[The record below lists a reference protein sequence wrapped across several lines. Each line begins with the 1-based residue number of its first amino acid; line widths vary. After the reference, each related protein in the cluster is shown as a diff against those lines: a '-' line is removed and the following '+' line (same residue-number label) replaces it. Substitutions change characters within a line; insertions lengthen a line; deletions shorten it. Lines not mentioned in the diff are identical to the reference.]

1 MSSLFARRQPTP
13 KKAQAAGTSNQ
24 IEVGSVVM
32 YSRNFLRSTGM
43 YTGIAP
49 FAKGVVTALEPFGSD
64 TTLAV
69 IDWGKDKDELPSKV
83 TTFNLVLNSKKHLEA
98 KKATTLVSKQTI
110 EQAIQEAKVIAEQF
124 IDANDSRIDQ
134 IEEAISFLESIL
146 KKSLAEMQQEGA
158 ATLGDYLDD
167 AVMPEM
173 AQKIKQDVDMIAK
186 MKNAGTGQSTAPVMA
201 SSTDFIS
208 DRDEKGEP
216 KTPELA
222 EVPRL
227 ANFKNADLF
236 YGSPKKAEGLKL
248 VPNKPKA
255 PAEEPAQETNPD
267 ADIKQLSSDV
277 LAKLVKA
284 LSTAEDLMNDKAAN
298 RFIGAIAE
306 ELASRPVEVE
316 QEEAPKAPAQGAPA
330 AQPAPAPYQ
339 LPMAAS
345 FGGLNL
351 ASAQGGSWFVTD
363 KDSFSIKE
371 DGGRT
376 PEIGQAH
383 SKLEDHTGITRPA
396 TELPS
401 KFASFEEWYS
411 SEDDGTFRNGDTL
424 EKLKAAYDAGFD
436 EGYNQSM
443 LSDDNSSDN
452 SVTASKTAAGDMTTT
467 KALKTV
473 ERLGDNL
480 KSLYFEAKPVTEVLD
495 SRPVREAVEAIYRA
509 YDMMGEAG
517 KVLNK
522 QRMQED
528 AEEKAFEVKEKNKGK
543 KSSILAGLNLAAE
556 EYDAPECSKGH
567 ELCEICGSC
576 HTCNGGGCDGS
587 TWGHDAE
594 EMKCKCGKPV
604 WGQYG
609 EYSRCKDCLDKQHA
623 NAERETKVE

>member
-1 MSSLFARRQPTP
+1 MASRLFARRQPTP
-13 KKAQAAGTSNQ
+13 KT
-24 IEVGSVVM
+24 
-32 YSRNFLRSTGM
+32 
-43 YTGIAP
+43 
-49 FAKGVVTALEPFGSD
+49 
-64 TTLAV
+64 
-69 IDWGKDKDELPSKV
+69 
-83 TTFNLVLNSKKHLEA
+83 
-98 KKATTLVSKQTI
+98 ATTLVSKQTL
-110 EQAIQEAKVIAEQF
+110 EQAIQEAQVLVEQF
-124 IDANDSRIDQ
+124 MNANVHDARVDQ
-134 IEEAISFLESIL
+134 LQEAISFLTSII
-146 KKSLAEMQQEGA
+146 KKTPVDMQQEGA
-158 ATLGDYLDD
+158 ATLDDYLDD
-167 AVMPEM
+167 AVMPDTAE
-173 AQKIKQDVDMIAK
+173 KIKQDVDMIAK
-186 MKNAGTGQSTAPVMA
+186 MKNAGTGQQGAAQVVAAGS
-201 SSTDFIS
+201 DFIS

-216 KTPELA
+216 KAPELA
-222 EVPRL
+222 EVPRV

-236 YGSPKKAEGLKL
+236 YGSPKKAAP
-248 VPNKPKA
+248 VPAPTKPKA
-255 PAEEPAQETNPD
+255 PTSNPD
-267 ADIKQLSSDV
+267 ADIQQLSSDV

-316 QEEAPKAPAQGAPA
+316 QEEAPKAPVQRATPA
-330 AQPAPAPYQ
+330 AAPAPAP

-401 KFASFEEWYS
+401 KFA
-411 SEDDGTFRNGDTL
+411 
-424 EKLKAAYDAGFD
+424 
-436 EGYNQSM
+436 
-443 LSDDNSSDN
+443 
-452 SVTASKTAAGDMTTT
+452 AGDMTTT
-467 KALKTV
+467 KALKIV
-473 ERLGDNL
+473 EKLGDNL

-556 EYDAPECSKGH
+556 EDDDPKCDKKASAENMTPEQKASAEKVFAR
-567 ELCEICGSC
+567 
-576 HTCNGGGCDGS
+576 NPDGS
-587 TWGHDAE
+587 ATLEDFLQRIEDYGDYVGLKW
-594 EMKCKCGKPV
+594 CGMFL
-604 WGQYG
+604 GI
-609 EYSRCKDCLDKQHA
+609 EKDGYTHS
-623 NAERETKVE
+623 